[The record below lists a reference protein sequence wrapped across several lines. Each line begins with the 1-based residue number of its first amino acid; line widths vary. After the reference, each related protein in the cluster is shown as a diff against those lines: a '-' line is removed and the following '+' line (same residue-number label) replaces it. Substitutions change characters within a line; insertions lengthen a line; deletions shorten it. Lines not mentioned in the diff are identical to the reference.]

1 MADISFKMPGN
12 RKSIRLARYDYTSD
26 GAYFV
31 TICTKNRSCLFG
43 NVVNGAMV
51 LNGAGKMID
60 RTWRELP
67 DKYLANSIDEFC
79 IMPNHVHGI
88 ITIEP
93 DPTVG
98 AAPCGRPEIISNN
111 HEKQIEDEGQKQNK
125 GQPQGVAPTDEERM
139 SLADIVHR
147 IKSWTTKLYSVGVKQ
162 NGWETFPGRLWQ
174 RNYYER
180 IIRNEDEL
188 SRIREYILEN
198 PVNWDEDRYNPL
210 NTK

>member
-125 GQPQGVAPTDEERM
+125 GQPQGVAPTDEME
-139 SLADIVHR
+139 LH
-147 IKSWTTKLYSVGVKQ
+147 TNPFLQ
-162 NGWETFPGRLWQ
+162 ETFL
-174 RNYYER
+174 R
-180 IIRNEDEL
+180 I
-188 SRIREYILEN
+188 
-198 PVNWDEDRYNPL
+198 DRYQFQDAWKPQIDPSCSV
-210 NTK
+210 